1 MLGWDIIVR
10 RQRENRTSPIANP
23 SLFGFGSLEVAA
35 IASSP
40 VVARWQAH
48 TGGLGWLDALVKK
61 GKALLLATNSGYPYY
76 YAAKAED
83 VVPIIIYNAPH
94 AKTPGELGA
103 EDRIKLA
110 KIEPDEW
117 LFVEAWD
124 QS

>member
-61 GKALLLATNSGYPYY
+61 G
-76 YAAKAED
+76 
-83 VVPIIIYNAPH
+83 NAPGQTH
-94 AKTPGELGA
+94 VDLPPSFLKHQRRCSRCAVKPNT
-103 EDRIKLA
+103 R
-110 KIEPDEW
+110 
-117 LFVEAWD
+117 F
-124 QS
+124 